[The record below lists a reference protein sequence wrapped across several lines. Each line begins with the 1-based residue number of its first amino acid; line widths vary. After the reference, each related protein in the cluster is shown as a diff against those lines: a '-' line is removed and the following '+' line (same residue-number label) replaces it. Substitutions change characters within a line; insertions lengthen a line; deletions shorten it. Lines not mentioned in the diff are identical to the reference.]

1 MNIIG
6 VRNQYDG
13 DSYTTEFKDE
23 MWVIWKNDNDQW
35 ESKTF
40 PFASI
45 PGWVM
50 NKLNGGKFDDNS
62 DSDSNVVYPVSN
74 VNITIGDGGNLS
86 DLTKDVISKAAQS
99 SGNSTIFISSTQRP
113 PESQVRAMFSNLER
127 DWRNGDRTGSG
138 QKEVYSRYGDEIVD
152 VYVKFK
158 SRGESDDSIK
168 KAMVD
173 KIKEIGPE
181 KVSKH
186 ASDPKFIN
194 TMDIP
199 YNRLKNK
206 ESFLSALKR
215 DSRVDTVLVEN
226 NVYHVQVKQS
236 KNT

>member
-1 MNIIG
+1 
-6 VRNQYDG
+6 
-13 DSYTTEFKDE
+13 
-23 MWVIWKNDNDQW
+23 
-35 ESKTF
+35 
-40 PFASI
+40 
-45 PGWVM
+45 M